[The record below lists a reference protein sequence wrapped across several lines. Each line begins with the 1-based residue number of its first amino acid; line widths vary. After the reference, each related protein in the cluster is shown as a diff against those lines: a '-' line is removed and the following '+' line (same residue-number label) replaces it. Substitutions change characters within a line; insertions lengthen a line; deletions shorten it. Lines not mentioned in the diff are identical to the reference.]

1 MTDAVATEKDSKIT
15 KINKLVMDGFKSFG
29 KRTELLFEPGF
40 NVVLGP
46 NGSGKSNILDALCF
60 VLGKSSSKSLRA
72 EKSANLIYNGGKAKK
87 PANTAEVS
95 IVFDNKERIFPVEED
110 TVKVSRIVRPDGVSR
125 YKINNKN
132 KTRQEIVDMLAL
144 AKIYPDGYNII
155 LQGDIVR
162 LVEMS
167 PVERRQIVEEIAGI
181 SVYEEKKQ
189 KALNELQKVEDKL
202 NEAEIILKERETY
215 LKELKKDRD
224 QALKY
229 KRLSDDIKKNKA
241 SYLKRKIDKKEDEK
255 IKLEEKSSKNKER
268 LEKLN
273 SQIDSLRKDI
283 AERKD
288 KIKQIS
294 DEIEEKG
301 EVEQVKLQKEVE
313 KLRVDLATK
322 KTRVSSCNN
331 EVARIDQRKEQLKK
345 NLEEL
350 DDKIGELKEQKKEL
364 SDKKKFFTNEISIL
378 DKKIADFKKKHKL
391 GEDSGFESKI
401 EELDKQADDIQKT
414 VQTLREKQQDFI
426 RGKDKCEF
434 QLQTIDQQI
443 EKVLEL
449 EKEHKNE
456 IDLLKKKKSQFKK
469 LTLELNGMLN
479 ADSAHANKLAD
490 ARKEAFKLNEKIEK
504 LQIKNASIKESIS
517 ANIAVK
523 KVLENKNKLGQIYGT
538 IAELGTA
545 DKKFSM
551 ALEIAAAKRIQSI
564 VVEDDKTAAKCIKFL
579 KDGKLGVASF
589 LPLNKIKP
597 AKQDN
602 ELSKLAKQKGVHG
615 FAIDLI
621 EFDPRFKNAFS
632 HVFGNTLVVDNM
644 ETARKI
650 GIGRARMVSL
660 DGDLAESSGA
670 MIGGFRHKKEGSFK
684 QKDLSGDISELKK
697 ELKKA
702 QKLVEDLEKARSENE
717 KKIYAT
723 RELKANLEGDIIKTE
738 KSLHLDSSDLQANEA
753 YKKEL
758 QESMEKLNKDIAK
771 VEDDIAEETEKLTQL
786 KVEKQKLRV
795 EMNELRNPRL
805 LAELNT
811 FEQKKKEFSEEV
823 IKIDADL
830 KNMANQEKDIVGRD
844 KENTDKILK
853 ELEKEASTFKDEIK
867 ALNNEIKGQSAELKV
882 KETEQNT
889 FFSQFK
895 SLFEQRT
902 KLSDE
907 ITEQENKILGLQEG
921 SRKEELTINT
931 FSIEEAK
938 VKAELAGMNAEFAQ
952 YEGVELDME
961 KSEEKLKKEISD
973 FEKLMANIGNVNL
986 RALEIYETVEK
997 EYTVLIDKKNSLVG
1011 EKDDVMRMME
1021 EIESS
1026 KKDLFMG
1033 ALEVVNKNFVD
1044 IFTALSTKGEAF
1056 LELENPESPFE
1067 EGLRIKVKLTG
1078 KKFMDIRS
1086 LSGGEK
1092 TLTALAFLFA
1102 IQEHEPASFYILD
1115 EVDAALDKANSQK
1128 LADLIRDYCN
1138 KAQYVVISHNDAVIS
1153 EADAL
1158 YGVSMQTDAG
1168 LSNVV
1173 SLDISKAKKLATNA

>member
-1 MTDAVATEKDSKIT
+1 MTEAIATDKDSKIT

-72 EKSANLIYNGGKAKK
+72 EKSANLIYNGGKSKK
-87 PANTAEVS
+87 PLNNAEVS
-95 IVFDNKERIFPVEED
+95 IVFDNKQKTFPVEED
-110 TVKVSRIVRPDGVSR
+110 TVKISRIVRHDGVSR
-125 YKINNKN
+125 YKINNKT
-132 KTRQEIVDMLAL
+132 KTRQEIVDMLSL
-144 AKIYPDGYNII
+144 ASIHPDGYNII
-155 LQGDIVR
+155 LQGDIVK

-167 PVERRQIVEEIAGI
+167 HVERRQIIEEIAGI

-189 KALNELQKVEDKL
+189 KALSELQKVEDKL
-202 NEAEIILKERETY
+202 NEAEIILKERQTY

-229 KRLSDDIKKNKA
+229 KNLKDNIQKNKA
-241 SYLKRKIDKKEDEK
+241 SYLKKQIDKKEAEK
-255 IKLEEKSSKNKER
+255 ARLEEKSSKNKER

-273 SQIDSLRKDI
+273 SQIKNLREETAK
-283 AERKD
+283 RKE

-301 EVEQVKLQKEVE
+301 EVEQIKLQKEVE
-313 KLRVDLATK
+313 QLRVELATK
-322 KTRVSSCNN
+322 KTRVSSCHN
-331 EVARIDQRKEQLKK
+331 EISRINHRKMQLQK
-345 NLEEL
+345 NIDEL
-350 DDKIGELKEQKKEL
+350 DDKVKLFKTQKDELN
-364 SDKKKFFTNEISIL
+364 DKKKFFVKETALL
-378 DKKIADFKKKHKL
+378 DKKIEDFKKKHKL
-391 GEDSGFESKI
+391 EESSDFEAKI
-401 EELDKQADDIQKT
+401 EELDNKADEIQKQIQ
-414 VQTLREKQQDFI
+414 VLREKQQNLI
-426 RGKDKCEF
+426 REKDKCEF
-434 QLQTIDQQI
+434 QLQTVDQQI
-443 EKVLEL
+443 EKVIEL

-469 LTLELNGMLN
+469 LTFELNELLN
-479 ADSAHANKLAD
+479 LDSEHANKLAD
-490 ARKEAFKLNEKIEK
+490 ARKDVFKLNEKVEK
-504 LQIKNASIKESIS
+504 LQIKNAGIKETLS

-523 KVLENKNKLGQIYGT
+523 KVLETKSKFGQIYGT

-545 DKKFSM
+545 DKKYSL
-551 ALEIAAAKRIQSI
+551 ALEIAAAKRIQSL

-579 KDGKLGVASF
+579 KENKYGVASF

-597 AKQDN
+597 AGKDAGID
-602 ELSKLAKQKGVHG
+602 KLAKQKGVHG

-632 HVFGNTLVVDNM
+632 HVFGNTLVVDNI
-644 ETARKI
+644 ETARKL
-650 GIGRARMVSL
+650 GIGRARMVTL
-660 DGDLAESSGA
+660 DGDIAEASGA
-670 MIGGFRHKKEGSFK
+670 MIGGFRHKKAGSFR
-684 QKDLSGDISELKK
+684 QKDLSEDISKLKK
-697 ELKKA
+697 EMKSA
-702 QKLVEDLEKARSENE
+702 QKDVEDLEKQRTENE

-738 KSLHLDSSDLQANEA
+738 KSLHLDSSDLQASEA

-758 QESMEKLNKDIAK
+758 LENKEKFNKDIAK
-771 VEDDIAEETEKLTQL
+771 VEDDIAEKTEELTGV
-786 KVEKQKLRV
+786 KVEKQKMRA
-795 EMNELRNPRL
+795 EINELRNPRL

-811 FEQKKKEFSEEV
+811 FQEKKKEFSEEI

-830 KNMANQEKDIVGRD
+830 KNISGQEKGIISSD
-844 KENTDKILK
+844 KENTFKIVK
-853 ELEKEASTFKDEIK
+853 ELEKEEAAFNDEIK
-867 ALNNEIKGQSAELKV
+867 ELKSSIKKQEADLKV
-882 KETEQNT
+882 KDAEQDK
-889 FFSQFK
+889 FRSQFK
-895 SLFEQRT
+895 NLFEQRN
-902 KLSDE
+902 KISDE
-907 ITEQENKILGLQEG
+907 INDAESKVLGIEEN

-961 KSEEKLKKEISD
+961 KPEEKLKKEIAD
-973 FEKLMANIGNVNL
+973 FEKMMANIGNVNL

-997 EYTVLIDKKNSLVG
+997 EYSILIEKKNNLIG
-1011 EKDDVMRMME
+1011 EKDDVVKLME
-1021 EIESS
+1021 EIETS
-1026 KKDLFMG
+1026 KKGLFMKT
-1033 ALEVVNKNFVD
+1033 LEVVNKNFVD
-1044 IFTALSTKGEAF
+1044 IFSALSTKGEAF
-1056 LELENPESPFE
+1056 LELENPEQPFE
-1067 EGLRIKVKLTG
+1067 EGLRIKVRLTG

-1102 IQEHEPASFYILD
+1102 IQEHEPASFYVLD

-1128 LADLIRDYCN
+1128 LAKLVRDYCK
-1138 KAQYVVISHNDAVIS
+1138 KAQYVIISHNDSVIS

-1173 SLDISKAKKLATNA
+1173 SLDISKAKKEVKA

>member
-1 MTDAVATEKDSKIT
+1 MTEAIATEKNNIT

-110 TVKVSRIVRPDGVSR
+110 SVKVSRIVRPDGVSR

-132 KTRQEIVDMLAL
+132 RTRQEIVDMLAL

-155 LQGDIVR
+155 LQGDIVK

-255 IKLEEKSSKNKER
+255 TKLEEKSSKNKER

-273 SQIDSLRKDI
+273 SQIDSLRKEI

-350 DDKIGELKEQKKEL
+350 DGKIDELKGQKKEL
-364 SDKKKFFTNEISIL
+364 TDKKKFFTNELSIL
-378 DKKIADFKKKHKL
+378 DKKISDFKKKHKL
-391 GEDSGFESKI
+391 GEDSGFENKI
-401 EELDKQADDIQKT
+401 EDLDKQADDIQKSI
-414 VQTLREKQQDFI
+414 QNLREKQQDFI

-434 QLQTIDQQI
+434 QLQIIDQQI

-469 LTLELNGMLN
+469 LTLELNELLN

-597 AKQDN
+597 ASKN
-602 ELSKLAKQKGVHG
+602 AELSKLAKQKGVHG

-621 EFDPRFKNAFS
+621 EFDTRFKNAFS
-632 HVFGNTLVVDNM
+632 HVFGNTLVVDNI

-650 GIGRARMVSL
+650 GIGKARMVSL

-670 MIGGFRHKKEGSFK
+670 MIGGFRHKKEGSFR
-684 QKDLSGDISELKK
+684 QKDLSGDISDLKK

-702 QKLVEDLEKARSENE
+702 QKFVEDLESERSENE

-758 QESMEKLNKDIAK
+758 QETMEKLNKDIAK
-771 VEDDIAEETEKLTQL
+771 VEDDIAEETEKLTGL

-830 KNMANQEKDIVGRD
+830 KNMSNQEKDIVGRD

-853 ELEKEASTFKDEIK
+853 ELEKEAGTFKAEIK
-867 ALNNEIKGQSAELKV
+867 SLNKEIKDQSAELKV
-882 KETEQNT
+882 KETEQNK

-961 KSEEKLKKEISD
+961 KSVEKLKKEISD
-973 FEKLMANIGNVNL
+973 FEKMMANIGNVNL

-1011 EKDDVMRMME
+1011 EKDDVMKMME
-1021 EIESS
+1021 EIETS
-1026 KKDLFMG
+1026 KKGLFLD
-1033 ALEVVNKNFVD
+1033 ALGVVNKNFVD

-1056 LELENPESPFE
+1056 LELENPESPFD
-1067 EGLRIKVKLTG
+1067 EGLRIKVRLTG

-1138 KAQYVVISHNDAVIS
+1138 KAQYVVISHNDNIIS

-1173 SLDISKAKKLATNA
+1173 SLDISKAKKIATKA

>member
-1 MTDAVATEKDSKIT
+1 MAADTDTKIT
-15 KINKLVMDGFKSFG
+15 KLVMDGFKSFG

-87 PANTAEVS
+87 PSHNAEVS
-95 IVFDNKERIFPVEED
+95 IVFDNKNRIFPVEED
-110 TVKVSRIVRPDGVSR
+110 FVKVSRIVRGDGVSR
-125 YKINNKN
+125 YKINNKT

-167 PVERRQIVEEIAGI
+167 PVERRQIIEEIAGI

-202 NEAEIILKERETY
+202 NEAGIILKERETY

-241 SYLKRKIDKKEDEK
+241 SFLKRKLDKKQDEK
-255 IKLEEKSSKNKER
+255 EKLEEKSAKNKER

-273 SQIDSLRKDI
+273 SQIDKFRKEI
-283 AERKD
+283 QERKD
-288 KIKQIS
+288 KINKIS
-294 DEIEEKG
+294 SEIEEKG
-301 EVEQVKLQKEVE
+301 EVEQIKLQKDVE
-313 KLRVDLATK
+313 RLRVELATK
-322 KTRVSSCNN
+322 KTRVSSCSS
-331 EVARIDQRKEQLKK
+331 EIARINQRKEQLHK
-345 NLEEL
+345 NLDEL
-350 DDKIGELKEQKKEL
+350 DDNIRELKNEKAEL
-364 SDKKKFFTNEISIL
+364 SDKRKFYSDELVLL

-391 GEDSGFESKI
+391 GEDSVFEDRI
-401 EELDKQADDIQKT
+401 VWLDKEADDVQKQ
-414 VQTLREKQQDFI
+414 VQVLREKQQDLI
-426 RGKDKCEF
+426 REKDKCEF
-434 QLQTIDQQI
+434 QLDTIDQQI

-456 IDLLKKKKSQFKK
+456 IDLLKKKKAQFKK
-469 LTLELNGMLN
+469 LTLELNEMLN

-517 ANIAVK
+517 SNIAVK

-538 IAELGTA
+538 VAELGMT
-545 DKKFSM
+545 DKQFSL
-551 ALEIAAAKRIQSI
+551 ALEIAAGKRIQSI
-564 VVEDDKTAAKCIKFL
+564 VVEDDKTAAKCIRFL

-597 AKQDN
+597 AKSDS
-602 ELSKLAKQKGVHG
+602 ELKKLVKQKGVHG

-621 EFDPRFKNAFS
+621 EFDPRFKSAFS
-632 HVFGNTLVVDNM
+632 HVFGNTLIVNTI
-644 ETARKI
+644 ETARKL

-684 QKDLSGDISELKK
+684 QKDLSGNISELNKG
-697 ELKKA
+697 LKKA
-702 QKLVEDLEKARSENE
+702 QKLVEDLEKERSENE
-717 KKIYAT
+717 KKIYAA

-738 KSLHLDSSDLQANEA
+738 KSLHIDSGDLQANEA

-758 QESMEKLNKDIAK
+758 QESMKKIGKDIAK
-771 VEDDIAEETEKLTQL
+771 VEDDIAEQTQKLTDL
-786 KVEKQKLRV
+786 KVKKQKLRA

-805 LAELNT
+805 LAELNA
-811 FEQKKKEFSEEV
+811 FEQKRKEFSEEM

-830 KNMANQEKDIVGRD
+830 KNLSGKEKEIVERD
-844 KENTDKILK
+844 KENTAKILK
-853 ELEKEASTFKDEIK
+853 ELEKEEKQFQDESKELNKSIK
-867 ALNNEIKGQSAELKV
+867 SQSAELKK
-882 KETEQNT
+882 KEEEQSR

-907 ITEQENKILGLQEG
+907 INDFDNKILGVQES
-921 SRKEELTINT
+921 SRKEELQVNT
-931 FSIEEAK
+931 LSIEEAK
-938 VKAELAGMNAEFAQ
+938 VKAELAGLNAEFAQ
-952 YEGVELDME
+952 YEGVELDTE
-961 KSEEKLKKEISD
+961 KSEEKLKKEIAD
-973 FEKLMANIGNVNL
+973 FEKMMANIGSVNM

-997 EYTVLIDKKNSLVG
+997 EYNGLIEKKGRLVG
-1011 EKDDVMRMME
+1011 EKEDVLKMMD

-1026 KKDLFMG
+1026 KKDLFTKT
-1033 ALEVVNKNFVD
+1033 LEVVNKNFVD

-1056 LELENPESPFE
+1056 LELENPEQPFE
-1067 EGLRIKVKLTG
+1067 EGLRIKVKLSG
-1078 KKFMDIRS
+1078 KKLMDIRG

-1102 IQEHEPASFYILD
+1102 IQEHEPASFYVLD

-1158 YGVSMQTDAG
+1158 YGVSMQSESG

-1173 SLDISKAKKLATNA
+1173 SLDIGQVKKEVNA

>member
-1 MTDAVATEKDSKIT
+1 MTEAIATEKNNKIT
-15 KINKLVMDGFKSFG
+15 KINKLVLDGFKSFG

-72 EKSANLIYNGGKAKK
+72 EKSANLIYNGGKSKK

-110 TVKVSRIVRPDGVSR
+110 SVKVSRIVRPDGVSR
-125 YKINNKN
+125 YKINNKT

-167 PVERRQIVEEIAGI
+167 PIERRQIIEEIAGI
-181 SVYEEKKQ
+181 SVYEEKKH

-202 NEAEIILKERETY
+202 NEAGIILKERETY

-229 KRLSDDIKKNKA
+229 KRLGDDIKKNKA
-241 SYLKRKIDKKEDEK
+241 SFLKRKMDKKEDEK
-255 IKLEEKSSKNKER
+255 AKLEEKSAKNKER
-268 LEKLN
+268 LAKLN
-273 SQIDSLRKDI
+273 SQIDFLRKEI
-283 AERKD
+283 AERKE

-301 EVEQVKLQKEVE
+301 EVEQVKIQKEVE

-322 KTRVSSCNN
+322 KTRVSSCTN
-331 EVARIDQRKEQLKK
+331 EIARINQRNGQLQK
-345 NLEEL
+345 NLDEL
-350 DDKIGELKEQKKEL
+350 DDKIGELKDQKKEL
-364 SDKKKFFTNEISIL
+364 SDKKKFFTNELAIL

-391 GEDSGFESKI
+391 GEGSGFENRI

-414 VQTLREKQQDFI
+414 IQTLREKQQDFI

-443 EKVLEL
+443 EKVFEL

-456 IDLLKKKKSQFKK
+456 IDLLKKKKNQFKK
-469 LTLELNGMLN
+469 LILELNELLN
-479 ADSAHANKLAD
+479 ADSVHANKLAD

-504 LQIKNASIKESIS
+504 LRIKNASIKESIS
-517 ANIAVK
+517 SNIAVK

-545 DKKFSM
+545 DKKFSL
-551 ALEIAAAKRIQSI
+551 ALEIAAAKRIHSI
-564 VVEDDKTAAKCIKFL
+564 VVEDDKTAAKSIKFL
-579 KDGKLGVASF
+579 KENKLGVASF

-597 AKQDN
+597 AN
-602 ELSKLAKQKGVHG
+602 TYSELNKLAKQKGVHG

-621 EFDPRFKNAFS
+621 EFDPRFNNAFS
-632 HVFGNTLVVDNM
+632 HVFGNTLVVDNL

-650 GIGRARMVSL
+650 GIGKARMVSL

-670 MIGGFRHKKEGSFK
+670 MTGGFRHKKEGSFK
-684 QKDLSGDISELKK
+684 QKDLSGDISDLKK
-697 ELKKA
+697 ELKKI
-702 QKLVEDLEKARSENE
+702 QKLVEDLENERTENE

-758 QESMEKLNKDIAK
+758 QENIEKLNKDIAK
-771 VEDDIAEETEKLTQL
+771 VEDDIAEETEKLTGL
-786 KVEKQKLRV
+786 KVEKQKLRS

-830 KNMANQEKDIVGRD
+830 KNMANQEKEIVERD
-844 KENTDKILK
+844 KENTGKILK
-853 ELEKEASTFKDEIK
+853 ELEKEESTFTGEIKGLNKEIK
-867 ALNNEIKGQSAELKV
+867 AQSAELKI
-882 KETEQNT
+882 KEIEQNK

-902 KLSDE
+902 KISDE
-907 ITEQENKILGLQEG
+907 ITEQENKILGLQEA

-938 VKAELAGMNAEFAQ
+938 VKAEFAGMNAEFAQ
-952 YEGVELDME
+952 YDGIELDME
-961 KSEEKLKKEISD
+961 KSEEKLKKEIFD
-973 FEKLMANIGNVNL
+973 FEKMLANIGNVNL

-997 EYTVLIDKKNSLVG
+997 EYTILINKKNNLVG
-1011 EKDDVMRMME
+1011 EKDDVMKMME
-1021 EIESS
+1021 EIETS
-1026 KKDLFMG
+1026 KKGLFMNT
-1033 ALEVVNKNFVD
+1033 LEVINKNFID
-1044 IFTALSTKGEAF
+1044 IFTALSTKGEAS
-1056 LELENPESPFE
+1056 LDLENPESPFD
-1067 EGLRIKVKLTG
+1067 EGLRIKVRLTG

-1128 LADLIRDYCN
+1128 LADLIRDYCS

-1158 YGVSMQTDAG
+1158 YGVSMQVDAG
-1168 LSNVV
+1168 LSNIV
-1173 SLDISKAKKLATNA
+1173 SLDISKAKKIAKA

>member
-1 MTDAVATEKDSKIT
+1 MTEVVATEKDSKIT
-15 KINKLVMDGFKSFG
+15 KINKLVLDGFKSFG

-72 EKSANLIYNGGKAKK
+72 EKSANLIYNGGKSKK
-87 PANTAEVS
+87 PANNAEVS
-95 IVFDNKERIFPVEED
+95 IVFDNKEKTFPVDDD
-110 TVKVSRIVRPDGVSR
+110 TVKISRIVRPDGVSR
-125 YKINNKN
+125 YKINNKTR
-132 KTRQEIVDMLAL
+132 TRQEIVDILAL

-167 PVERRQIVEEIAGI
+167 PVERRQIIEEIAGI

-215 LKELKKDRD
+215 LKELRKDRN

-229 KRLSDDIKKNKA
+229 KRLNDNIKKNKA
-241 SYLKRKIDKKEDEK
+241 SYVQRKIDKKEEEQSR
-255 IKLEEKSSKNKER
+255 LEGRSSKNKER

-273 SQIDSLRKDI
+273 SQIKHLRDEI
-283 AERKD
+283 AQRKE

-301 EVEQVKLQKEVE
+301 EVEQIKLQKEIE
-313 KLRVDLATK
+313 KLRVDFATN
-322 KTRVSSCNN
+322 KTRVSSCHN
-331 EVARIDQRKEQLKK
+331 EISRINQRKAQLQK
-345 NLEEL
+345 NLDELDRKVDGLKSQKEEL
-350 DDKIGELKEQKKEL
+350 L
-364 SDKKKFFTNEISIL
+364 DKKKFFVKELAIL
-378 DKKIADFKKKHKL
+378 DKKVADFKKKHKL
-391 GEDSGFESKI
+391 GESSEYETQI
-401 EELDKQADDIQKT
+401 EEIDAKADDIQKE
-414 VQTLREKQQDFI
+414 VQVLREKQQNLI
-426 RGKDKCEF
+426 REKDKCEF
-434 QLQTIDQQI
+434 QLQTVDQQI

-449 EKEHKNE
+449 EKEHKVE
-456 IDLLKKKKSQFKK
+456 IDLLKKKKNQFKK
-469 LTLELNGMLN
+469 LTLELNEMLN
-479 ADSAHANKLAD
+479 ADSKHANELAD
-490 ARKEAFKLNEKIEK
+490 ARKEVFKLNERVEK
-504 LQIKNASIKESIS
+504 LQIKNAAVKETLS

-523 KVLENKNKLGQIYGT
+523 KVLENRNRLGQIYGT
-538 IAELGTA
+538 VAELGTA
-545 DKKFSM
+545 DKKYSL
-551 ALEIAAAKRIQSI
+551 ALEIAAAKKIQSL
-564 VVEDDKTAAKCIKFL
+564 VVEDDKVAAKCIKFL
-579 KDGKLGVASF
+579 KDNKCGVAAF

-597 AKQDN
+597 INKYNDAEKF
-602 ELSKLAKQKGVHG
+602 SKQKGVHG

-621 EFDPRFKNAFS
+621 EFDSRFKNAFS
-632 HVFGNTLVVDNM
+632 HVFGSTLIVDNI

-650 GIGRARMVSL
+650 GIGKAKMVSL
-660 DGDLAESSGA
+660 DGDIAESSGA
-670 MIGGFRHKKEGSFK
+670 MIGGFRHKKAGSFR
-684 QKDLSGDISELKK
+684 QKDLSEDISKLKK
-697 ELKKA
+697 ELRQA
-702 QKLVEDLEKARSENE
+702 QNLVESLEKERGENE

-738 KSLHLDSSDLQANEA
+738 KSLHLDSSDLRASED

-758 QESMEKLNKDIAK
+758 QDTIAK
-771 VEDDIAEETEKLTQL
+771 VSVDMAKIEDEIAGQTQNLTEFKI
-786 KVEKQKLRV
+786 EKQRLRT
-795 EMNELRNPRL
+795 EISELRNPRL
-805 LAELNT
+805 IAELNT
-811 FEQKKKEFSEEV
+811 FEEKKKEFSEEV

-830 KNMANQEKDIVGRD
+830 KNINSQEAGIISSD
-844 KENTDKILK
+844 KENTFKILK
-853 ELEKEASTFKDEIK
+853 EMEKEEGNFQ
-867 ALNNEIKGQSAELKV
+867 NEIKEMETVIKKQNKELKT
-882 KETEQNT
+882 KEEEQNK

-895 SLFEQRT
+895 SLFEQRN

-907 ITEQENKILGLQEG
+907 ITAHENKILGLEDG

-938 VKAELAGMNAEFAQ
+938 VKAELAGLNAEFAQ
-952 YEGVELDME
+952 YEGIELDME

-973 FEKLMANIGNVNL
+973 FEKIMANIGNVNL

-997 EYTVLIDKKNSLVG
+997 EYSILIEKKETLIG
-1011 EKDDVMRMME
+1011 EKDDVMSMMN
-1021 EIESS
+1021 EIETS
-1026 KKDLFMG
+1026 KKGLFMET
-1033 ALEVVNKNFVD
+1033 LEVVNKNFVD
-1044 IFTALSTKGEAF
+1044 IFTALSTKGDAF
-1056 LELENPESPFE
+1056 LELMNPESPFDD
-1067 EGLRIKVKLTG
+1067 GLRIKVRLAG

-1102 IQEHEPASFYILD
+1102 IQEHEPASFYVLD

-1128 LADLIRDYCN
+1128 LADLIRDYCLN
-1138 KAQYVVISHNDAVIS
+1138 AQYVVISHNDSVIS

-1158 YGVSMQTDAG
+1158 YGVSMQVDAG

-1173 SLDISKAKKLATNA
+1173 SLDIKQAKKEVKA

>member
-1 MTDAVATEKDSKIT
+1 MTDAVNADTDNQVT

-72 EKSANLIYNGGKAKK
+72 EKSANLIYNGGKSKK

-95 IVFDNKERIFPVEED
+95 IVFDNSKKIFPIEENA
-110 TVKVSRIVRPDGVSR
+110 VKVSRIVRPDGVSR

-132 KTRQEIVDMLAL
+132 RTRQEIVDMLAL

-181 SVYEEKKQ
+181 SVYEEKKK
-189 KALNELQKVEDKL
+189 KALSELQKVEEKL
-202 NEAEIILKERETY
+202 NEAEIILKEREIY

-224 QALKY
+224 QAVKY
-229 KRLSDDIKKNKA
+229 KNLTDDIQKNKA
-241 SYLKRKIDKKEDEK
+241 SYLKRKINKKEIEK
-255 IKLEEKSSKNKER
+255 TKLEEKSSKNKER
-268 LEKLN
+268 FEKLS
-273 SQIDSLRKDI
+273 SQIKQFRDEIAQRKDDI
-283 AERKD
+283 RK
-288 KIKQIS
+288 IS

-301 EVEQVKLQKEVE
+301 EVEQIKVQKDVE
-313 KLRVDLATK
+313 KLRVDLATN
-322 KTRVSSCNN
+322 KTRVSSCYN
-331 EVARIDQRKEQLKK
+331 EIQRINQRKAQLQK
-345 NLEEL
+345 NLDDL
-350 DDKIGELKEQKKEL
+350 DDKVKDMQSQRAELN
-364 SDKKKFFTNEISIL
+364 DKKKFFVKEVSIL
-378 DKKIADFKKKHKL
+378 DKKISDFKKKHKL
-391 GEDSGFESKI
+391 GESTEFEKKI
-401 EELDKQADDIQKT
+401 EDLDAQADDIQKNI
-414 VQTLREKQQDFI
+414 QILREKQQNFV
-426 RGKDKCEF
+426 REKDKCEF
-434 QLQTIDQQI
+434 QLETIDQQI

-449 EKEHKNE
+449 EKAHKNE
-456 IDLLKKKKSQFKK
+456 IDLLKKKKNQFKK
-469 LTLELNGMLN
+469 LTLELNEILN
-479 ADSAHANKLAD
+479 LDSKIANELAD
-490 ARKEAFKLNEKIEK
+490 ARKDVFKLNEKIEK
-504 LQIKNASIKESIS
+504 MQFKNAGIKETLS

-523 KVLENKNKLGQIYGT
+523 KILENKNKMGQVYGT

-551 ALEIAAAKRIQSI
+551 ALEIAAGKKIQSL
-564 VVEDDKTAAKCIKFL
+564 VVEDDKVASKGIRFL
-579 KDGKLGVASF
+579 KDNKLGVASF

-597 AKQDN
+597 VNKD
-602 ELSKLAKQKGVHG
+602 SKLSGFAEQKGIRG

-621 EFDPRFKNAFS
+621 DFDPRFKNAFS
-632 HVFGNTLVVDNM
+632 HVFGNTLIVDSIDI
-644 ETARKI
+644 ARKV
-650 GIGRARMVSL
+650 GIGKARMVSL
-660 DGDLAESSGA
+660 DGDLAETSGA
-670 MIGGFRHKKEGSFK
+670 MIGGFRHKKKGSFK
-684 QKDLSGDISELKK
+684 QKDLSEDIAQLKSELTA
-697 ELKKA
+697 A
-702 QKLVEDLEKARSENE
+702 QKSVDEAEAKRAENE

-738 KSLHLDSSDLQANEA
+738 KSLHLDSGDLKANEE

-758 QESMEKLNKDIAK
+758 QDTIKKVDSDLAK
-771 VEDDIAEETEKLTQL
+771 VEDDIVEQTQKLTEF
-786 KVEKQKLRV
+786 KVEKQKLRN
-795 EMNELRNPRL
+795 EINELRNPRL
-805 LAELNT
+805 IAELNT
-811 FEQKKKEFSEEV
+811 FEEKKKEFSEEI

-830 KNMANQEKDIVGRD
+830 KNIAAQEKNIVGSD
-844 KENTDKILK
+844 KENTFKILK
-853 ELEKEASTFKDEIK
+853 EMEKEASTFDDEINE
-867 ALNNEIKGQSAELKV
+867 LNSSIKKQESELKK
-882 KETEQNT
+882 KEEEQNK

-895 SLFEQRT
+895 SLFDKRN

-907 ITEQENKILGLQEG
+907 ISGYEKKIMGLEES
-921 SRKEELTINT
+921 SRKEELAINT
-931 FSIEEAK
+931 FSIEEAR

-973 FEKLMANIGNVNL
+973 FEKMMANIGSVNL

-997 EYTVLIDKKNSLVG
+997 EYSVLIEKKNSLVG
-1011 EKDDVMRMME
+1011 EKDDVLMLMN
-1021 EIESS
+1021 EIETN
-1026 KKDLFMG
+1026 KKGLFMNT
-1033 ALEVVNKNFVD
+1033 LNVVNKNFVD
-1044 IFTALSTKGEAF
+1044 IFTALSTKGDAF

-1067 EGLRIKVKLTG
+1067 EGLRIKVRLTG

-1092 TLTALAFLFA
+1092 TMTALAFLFA
-1102 IQEHEPASFYILD
+1102 IQEHEPASFYVLD

-1128 LADLIRDYCN
+1128 LAKLIRDYCL

-1153 EADAL
+1153 EADSL
-1158 YGVSMQTDAG
+1158 YGVSMKVDAG

-1173 SLDISKAKKLATNA
+1173 SLDIRKAKASE

>member
-1 MTDAVATEKDSKIT
+1 
-15 KINKLVMDGFKSFG
+15 
-29 KRTELLFEPGF
+29 
-40 NVVLGP
+40 
-46 NGSGKSNILDALCF
+46 
-60 VLGKSSSKSLRA
+60 
-72 EKSANLIYNGGKAKK
+72 
-87 PANTAEVS
+87 
-95 IVFDNKERIFPVEED
+95 
-110 TVKVSRIVRPDGVSR
+110 
-125 YKINNKN
+125 
-132 KTRQEIVDMLAL
+132 
-144 AKIYPDGYNII
+144 
-155 LQGDIVR
+155 
-162 LVEMS
+162 
-167 PVERRQIVEEIAGI
+167 
-181 SVYEEKKQ
+181 
-189 KALNELQKVEDKL
+189 
-202 NEAEIILKERETY
+202 
-215 LKELKKDRD
+215 
-224 QALKY
+224 
-229 KRLSDDIKKNKA
+229 
-241 SYLKRKIDKKEDEK
+241 
-255 IKLEEKSSKNKER
+255 
-268 LEKLN
+268 
-273 SQIDSLRKDI
+273 
-283 AERKD
+283 
-288 KIKQIS
+288 
-294 DEIEEKG
+294 
-301 EVEQVKLQKEVE
+301 
-313 KLRVDLATK
+313 
-322 KTRVSSCNN
+322 
-331 EVARIDQRKEQLKK
+331 
-345 NLEEL
+345 
-350 DDKIGELKEQKKEL
+350 
-364 SDKKKFFTNEISIL
+364 KKKFFTNELAIL
-378 DKKIADFKKKHKL
+378 DKKTADFKKKHKL

-414 VQTLREKQQDFI
+414 IQTLREKQQDFI

-443 EKVLEL
+443 EKVIEL

-456 IDLLKKKKSQFKK
+456 IDLLKKKKTQFKK
-469 LTLELNGMLN
+469 LTLELNEMLN

-551 ALEIAAAKRIQSI
+551 ALDIAAAKRIHSI
-564 VVEDDKTAAKCIKFL
+564 VVDDDKTAAKCIKFL
-579 KDGKLGVASF
+579 KDGKLGIASF

-597 AKQDN
+597 ANADP
-602 ELSKLAKQKGVHG
+602 ELNKLAKQKGVHG

-632 HVFGNTLVVDNM
+632 HVFGNTLVVDNI

-650 GIGRARMVSL
+650 GIGKARMVSL

-670 MIGGFRHKKEGSFK
+670 MVGGFRHKKEGSFK
-684 QKDLSGDISELKK
+684 QKDLSGDISDLKK
-697 ELKKA
+697 ELKTA
-702 QKLVEDLEKARSENE
+702 QKLVEDLEHERSENE

-738 KSLHLDSSDLQANEA
+738 KSLHIDSSDLQANET

-758 QESMEKLNKDIAK
+758 QENMEKLNKDIAK
-771 VEDDIAEETEKLTQL
+771 VEDDIAEEIERLTAL

-811 FEQKKKEFSEEV
+811 FEQKKKEFTEEV

-844 KENTDKILK
+844 KENTAKILK
-853 ELEKEASTFKDEIK
+853 EIEKEENTFKDEIK
-867 ALNNEIKGQSAELKV
+867 GLNKEIKEQSAELKV
-882 KETEQNT
+882 QEAEQNK

-907 ITEQENKILGLQEG
+907 ITDQENKIFGLQEG

-952 YEGVELDME
+952 YDGVELDME

-997 EYTVLIDKKNSLVG
+997 EYTILINKKNSLVG
-1011 EKDDVMRMME
+1011 EKDDVMKMME
-1021 EIESS
+1021 EIETS
-1026 KKDLFMG
+1026 KKGLFMD

-1044 IFTALSTKGEAF
+1044 IFTALSTKGDAF
-1056 LELENPESPFE
+1056 LELENPESPFD
-1067 EGLRIKVKLTG
+1067 EGLRIKVRLTG

-1173 SLDISKAKKLATNA
+1173 SLDISKAKKIANA